1 MPIKMN
7 THIAAYHTMIH
18 NDTHVYCI
26 HLYTHVSSEWWVVLL
41 LKLFPYTTSLY
52 IAMTTTNRTIVLPRF
67 FKNSSMD
74 SAFMERS
81 TRILRD
87 LLPLSSSCFLEF
99 RKCWW
104 IEWIHELYSTTQM
117 ALWTSMNSSFFW
129 GWIEWHILT
138 PSTPG
143 SCALWFASSSFVFPC
158 SPQMRCN
165 FQTAQ
170 LGTSFAA
177 LVPRREPGP
186 GYWSLFRVFFFS
198 LWGPPHSQIFQSA
211 ALSLSAPASAS
222 SAEPACQLR
231 SEPFA
236 WCVCVWLYQITALVP
251 AFLEAKSPTLWTF

>member
-52 IAMTTTNRTIVLPRF
+52 IAMTTTNRTIVFPKI

-74 SAFMERS
+74 SAFIEHS

-117 ALWTSMNSSFFW
+117 ALWTSMNSSYFW

-177 LVPRREPGP
+177 LVPRRVPGP
-186 GYWSLFRVFFFS
+186 RYWSLLHVLFFCCE
-198 LWGPPHSQIFQSA
+198 SA
-211 ALSLSAPASAS
+211 ALSERARISVHIFCLFCRASLSVAIL
-222 SAEPACQLR
+222 CYFTQKQCKKQTKWRTFYVGTCVNIVMFNLQL
-231 SEPFA
+231 
-236 WCVCVWLYQITALVP
+236 
-251 AFLEAKSPTLWTF
+251 

>member
-1 MPIKMN
+1 
-7 THIAAYHTMIH
+7 
-18 NDTHVYCI
+18 
-26 HLYTHVSSEWWVVLL
+26 
-41 LKLFPYTTSLY
+41 
-52 IAMTTTNRTIVLPRF
+52 
-67 FKNSSMD
+67 
-74 SAFMERS
+74 MERS

-143 SCALWFASSSFVFPC
+143 SCALWFASSSSFVFPC

-186 GYWSLFRVFFFS
+186 GYWSLFRVFFFAVGTAPLS
-198 LWGPPHSQIFQSA
+198 DLSVSC
-211 ALSLSAPASAS
+211 SLSERARICLFCRASLS
-222 SAEPACQLR
+222 VEVWTICMV
-231 SEPFA
+231 
-236 WCVCVWLYQITALVP
+236 CVCVCDSIKSLLLSLPFWKLRVLHFELSSYGFSIKTC
-251 AFLEAKSPTLWTF
+251 FL